1 MDLQA
6 MLLARAWGMVRP
18 GGRLVFCTCSL
29 LPAEGEDQVARFV
42 AGTPDA
48 RQAAPDAAALGLD
61 PAWIDGAGG
70 LRLRPDY
77 WPERGGMDGFY
88 AALIEKRAISA

>member
-1 MDLQA
+1 MPV
-6 MLLARAWGMVRP
+6 GPTERP
-18 GGRLVFCTCSL
+18 SS
-29 LPAEGEDQVARFV
+29 
-42 AGTPDA
+42 
-48 RQAAPDAAALGLD
+48 ALGLD